1 MTRATIQLPNPLKSR
16 IAREAREN
24 GMTMGAFIRR
34 CIEQSLS
41 PQPAPKSRS
50 FFDLEVFT
58 GSAPSDVSANV
69 DEYLYGA
76 KRDLH

>member
-1 MTRATIQLPNPLKSR
+1 MTRATVQLPSPLKSR
-16 IAREAREN
+16 IVHEAREN
-24 GMTMGAFIRR
+24 GMTVGEFIRH

-41 PQPAPKSRS
+41 SAPAPKRRS
-50 FFDLEVFT
+50 FFDLEIFT